1 MISFNLKNEKCSDE
15 ETTAVIVA
23 LPVVKKNKKKRKR
36 SVWVKP
42 WLRRRINLGL
52 YETLVQELR
61 FEDKLEYKKLLG
73 MTPQNFDE
81 IFGWTYIVYINSI
94 HKYTHI

>member
-23 LPVVKKNKKKRKR
+23 LLVVKKNKKKRKR

-52 YETLVQELR
+52 YETLPQELR
-61 FEDKLEYKKLLG
+61 LEDKSEYKKLLG

-81 IFGWTYIVYINSI
+81 IFG
-94 HKYTHI
+94 

>member
-1 MISFNLKNEKCSDE
+1 MIKKWSWKLISFNLKNEKCSDE

-52 YETLVQELR
+52 
-61 FEDKLEYKKLLG
+61 
-73 MTPQNFDE
+73 
-81 IFGWTYIVYINSI
+81 
-94 HKYTHI
+94 